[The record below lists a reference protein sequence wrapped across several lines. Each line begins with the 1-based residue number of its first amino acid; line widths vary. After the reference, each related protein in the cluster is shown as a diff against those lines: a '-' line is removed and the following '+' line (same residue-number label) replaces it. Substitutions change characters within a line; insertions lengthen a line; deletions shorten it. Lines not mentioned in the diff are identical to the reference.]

1 MGLPKILIEFKTLAE
16 TIIARSERGIV
27 AVILK
32 DNSNNT
38 ETYTYTQ
45 EKDIVKS
52 HYTAANLTFLQH
64 IFMGNPSKVI
74 VERIRTDGDITT
86 ALEKLKN
93 KQWYYLTVPQ
103 ITEEETNTV
112 VTYIKEMRSQY
123 HKTFKAVLPNCTANN
138 EGIINFATDDI
149 KVDTKTYTS
158 AEFCPRIAGILAGL
172 PLNRS
177 ATYYALTEVDSIT
190 ESETPDSDVD
200 NGKLILINDGTKIK
214 IARGVNS
221 LTTFTEI
228 KGPDFAKIKIV
239 EAVDMIRDDIRNTFE
254 DKFVGKVEN
263 SYDNKVVFI
272 AAVNKYF
279 KDLSSRGVLY
289 DKFDNRAEIDID
301 ATREYLSQTKDVSDW
316 EDEKIKTANTGTNVF
331 VKANIQIQDAIED
344 LNFKIYIE

>member
-74 VERIRTDGDITT
+74 VERIRTDGEITT

-103 ITEEETNTV
+103 ITEEEINTV

-149 KVDTKTYTS
+149 KVDTKT
-158 AEFCPRIAGILAGL
+158 
-172 PLNRS
+172 
-177 ATYYALTEVDSIT
+177 
-190 ESETPDSDVD
+190 
-200 NGKLILINDGTKIK
+200 
-214 IARGVNS
+214 
-221 LTTFTEI
+221 
-228 KGPDFAKIKIV
+228 
-239 EAVDMIRDDIRNTFE
+239 
-254 DKFVGKVEN
+254 
-263 SYDNKVVFI
+263 
-272 AAVNKYF
+272 
-279 KDLSSRGVLY
+279 
-289 DKFDNRAEIDID
+289 
-301 ATREYLSQTKDVSDW
+301 
-316 EDEKIKTANTGTNVF
+316 
-331 VKANIQIQDAIED
+331 
-344 LNFKIYIE
+344 